1 MDAQTRFDVVLDTD
15 AYNEIDD
22 QFAIA
27 YLLRS
32 HDVLHVCALYAAPF
46 FNDNSCSAQD
56 GMYKSYDEILKV
68 LSLAGRSDLA
78 RCVFHGSENYL
89 PDEYTPVFSDAAQHL
104 ADLAGKYTPEQPLY
118 VIAIGAITNVASAI
132 LLKPENAKNMV
143 VIWLGGNSYDFHDTK
158 EFNMYQDIA
167 AARVVLSS
175 DAYVVQL
182 PCNGVVSEFRTT
194 KPELAYWLQG
204 KNALCDYL
212 YENTLNAAARYAA
225 WPWSRAIWDVTAVA
239 YLLNEHNRFMMV
251 RKQKTRLPDYAFHY
265 AEELDKE
272 MSYVYYIHRDALF
285 LDLFTKLSQ
294 KTM

>member
-1 MDAQTRFDVVLDTD
+1 MDTQTRLDVVLDTD

-56 GMYKSYDEILKV
+56 GLYKSYDEILKV

-132 LLKPENAKNMV
+132 LLNPKTQKIWWLFGWEEILTISTIPKNLTCIKTSPPHELFSLPMPM
-143 VIWLGGNSYDFHDTK
+143 WFSCRAT
-158 EFNMYQDIA
+158 
-167 AARVVLSS
+167 VLSANFVPQNRS
-175 DAYVVQL
+175 L
-182 PCNGVVSEFRTT
+182 PTGCKEKTLCAIICT
-194 KPELAYWLQG
+194 KIPSTQQ
-204 KNALCDYL
+204 
-212 YENTLNAAARYAA
+212 
-225 WPWSRAIWDVTAVA
+225 RATPHGLGAG
-239 YLLNEHNRFMMV
+239 
-251 RKQKTRLPDYAFHY
+251 
-265 AEELDKE
+265 
-272 MSYVYYIHRDALF
+272 LF
-285 LDLFTKLSQ
+285 G
-294 KTM
+294 M